1 MTRNEKKAK
10 VEGMAERFM
19 QIGDLEGKSMAI
31 LIMNAY
37 TEGKTAGK
45 EEERKKWE
53 QEKKLIIA

>member
-19 QIGDLEGKSMAI
+19 QIDLEGKSMAI

-53 QEKKLIIA
+53 QERKVVTA